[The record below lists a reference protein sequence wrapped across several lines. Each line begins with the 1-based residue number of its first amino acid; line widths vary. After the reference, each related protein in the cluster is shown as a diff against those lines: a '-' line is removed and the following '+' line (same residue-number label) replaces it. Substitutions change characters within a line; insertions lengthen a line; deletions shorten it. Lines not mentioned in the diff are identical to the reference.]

1 MKTIIK
7 KRRLG
12 IDPGFTLM
20 ELMLVVAIIGI
31 MAAVSLPIILNMIPD
46 MRLRAATRD
55 IVSCLQEARLRAI
68 KENDTVVIVF
78 DLPNNRYTAFVD
90 NGSGGGT
97 GGNRAR
103 DGSEPIVVQGNLPV
117 GVDLYY
123 LKFGSNTFVGY
134 NSRGLPATT
143 VGRLRLKNAY
153 SNYRQIII
161 NPVGNIRV
169 QKSSD
174 EIKCSDGTN
183 WN

>member
-55 IVSCLQEARLRAI
+55 IVSCLQEARLRAVR
-68 KENDTVVIVF
+68 ENDTVVIIFSPVN
-78 DLPNNRYTAFVD
+78 DTYVAFVD
-90 NGSGGGT
+90 NGGGGA
-97 GGNRAR
+97 GGNWAL
-103 DGSEPIVVQGNLPV
+103 DAIEPIVVQGALPA
-117 GVDLYY
+117 GTDLY
-123 LKFGSNTFVGY
+123 FTNFTANTFGY
-134 NSRGLPATT
+134 NSRGLSATT
-143 VGRLRLKNAY
+143 IGGNLRLQNAY
-153 SNYRQIII
+153 SNYRQVII
-161 NPVGNIRV
+161 NSVGNIRV

-174 EIKCSDGTN
+174 GNN